1 MGGEGI
7 KSNFGFVE
15 MALRIGGRVCSKL
28 SRPQGVTS
36 ASGRMSAVR
45 LREMESKAGG
55 SIVAGHGV
63 KHGGRVM

>member
-1 MGGEGI
+1 VGGEGI
-7 KSNFGFVE
+7 KIQFWIFRNGLAYRREGVSK
-15 MALRIGGRVCSKL
+15 IG
-28 SRPQGVTS
+28 QTAGVTS

-45 LREMESKAGG
+45 LWEMESKAGG

>member
-1 MGGEGI
+1 
-7 KSNFGFVE
+7 
-15 MALRIGGRVCSKL
+15 MALRVGGRVCSKL
-28 SRPQGVTS
+28 SRPRGVTS

-45 LREMESKAGG
+45 LWEMESKAGG

>member
-1 MGGEGI
+1 M
-7 KSNFGFVE
+7 
-15 MALRIGGRVCSKL
+15 MAAGNRL
-28 SRPQGVTS
+28 PMAGVAS

>member
-1 MGGEGI
+1 MKIQFWIFRNGLAYRREGVLKI
-7 KSNFGFVE
+7 E
-15 MALRIGGRVCSKL
+15 QTA
-28 SRPQGVTS
+28 GVTS

>member
-1 MGGEGI
+1 M
-7 KSNFGFVE
+7 
-15 MALRIGGRVCSKL
+15 MAAGNRLHGA
-28 SRPQGVTS
+28 GVTS